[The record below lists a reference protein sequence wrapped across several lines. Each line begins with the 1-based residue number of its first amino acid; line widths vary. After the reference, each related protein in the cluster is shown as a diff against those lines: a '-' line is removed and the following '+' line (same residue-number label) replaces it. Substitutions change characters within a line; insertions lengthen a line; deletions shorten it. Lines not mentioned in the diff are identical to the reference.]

1 MKSLLAALQFLTII
15 PVKIKEL
22 GKKEV
27 AEAMAFFP
35 LVGLLLG
42 AILTGIYLALSYLG
56 LAHLATSIILVVALI
71 ILTGG
76 IHLDGLS
83 DTLDA
88 FLSHKDREE
97 MLKIMRDAHPGVMG
111 ILGIISVVLLK
122 IAFLVSLAARQ
133 ESAVL
138 LLMCILSRWAMVFAL
153 YLFPYARQEGKA
165 KVFFEGMNRRI
176 FFLATVFTFILT
188 LLIWGPRVLFLFGL
202 AAFLT
207 YLIGALIRGKISGLT
222 GDSLGAINEIIETAV
237 LAGFLLVTKL
247 SLFIK

>member
-15 PVKIKEL
+15 PVRIKEP

-42 AILTGIYLALSYLG
+42 AILIGIYLILFSLG

-71 ILTGG
+71 MLTGG

-88 FLSHKDREE
+88 FLSHKDKEE
-97 MLKIMRDAHPGVMG
+97 MLKIMRDSHAGVMG
-111 ILGIISVVLLK
+111 VLGIISIVLLK
-122 IAFLVSLAARQ
+122 IALLVSIDISQEKAA
-133 ESAVL
+133 L
-138 LLMCILSRWAMVFAL
+138 LLMCILSRWAMVFAIF
-153 YLFPYARQEGKA
+153 LFPYARQEGKA
-165 KVFFEGMNRRI
+165 KIFFAGVNWRI
-176 FFLATVFTFILT
+176 FFLATIITFILT
-188 LLIWGPRVLFLFGL
+188 LLIWGFEGFILFGL

-207 YLIGALIRGKISGLT
+207 YLIGAFIRQKISGLT
-222 GDSLGAINEIIETAV
+222 GDSLGAIDELIEIAM
-237 LAGFLLVTKL
+237 LAGFLFITKSPL
-247 SLFIK
+247 LIK